1 VLVVAAIY
9 VVGVLWGLLVIDAR
23 APERVALAL
32 LWPLGP
38 AAFVVTVTIL
48 LVVLPIA
55 FPRVGI
61 PLWTAAAALVWL
73 LVIR

>member
-1 VLVVAAIY
+1 MTLLAGIY
-9 VVGVLWGLLVIDAR
+9 VAGVLWGLLVIDAR
-23 APERVALAL
+23 SAERVALAV

-38 AAFVVTVTIL
+38 LAFVVTVTIL

-61 PLWTAAAALVWL
+61 PLWLSAAALAWL
-73 LVIR
+73 LIR